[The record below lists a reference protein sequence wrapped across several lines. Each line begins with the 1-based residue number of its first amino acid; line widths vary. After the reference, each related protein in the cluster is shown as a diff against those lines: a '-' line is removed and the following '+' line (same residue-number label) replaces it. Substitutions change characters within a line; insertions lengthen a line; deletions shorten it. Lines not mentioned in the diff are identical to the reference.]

1 MKSPTTFMQLF
12 ANWSRCWALP
22 KDYFKFNSIWSTNV
36 IASPITLSVI
46 YNTKLLKSNCLHL
59 FFLKLF
65 INLYSKF
72 LLTASKAYKN
82 LEIFK
87 HQSFML
93 KNAIKTYLNLW
104 LGYWK
109 WWVKN
114 TRQETSRRFKNMI
127 KMKWLMNT

>member
-1 MKSPTTFMQLF
+1 MKSPTTFMQLS
-12 ANWSRCWALP
+12 ANWSRCWPLP
-22 KDYFKFNSIWSTNV
+22 KNYLKFSSIWSTNV
-36 IASPITLSVI
+36 IVSPISLSVTS
-46 YNTKLLKSNCLHL
+46 NSKSAKRNYLHL

-65 INLYSKF
+65 INLFKKF
-72 LLTASKAYKN
+72 LLTVSRAYKH

-87 HQSFML
+87 HQNFML

-114 TRQETSRRFKNMI
+114 TRQKTSKRFKNMI

>member
-1 MKSPTTFMQLF
+1 MKSPTIFMRLF
-12 ANWSRCWALP
+12 ANWSRCWTLP

-46 YNTKLLKSNCLHL
+46 YNTKLVKSNCLHL

-65 INLYSKF
+65 INLFRKF
-72 LLTASKAYKN
+72 LLTVSKAYKN

-87 HQSFML
+87 HQNFML

-114 TRQETSRRFKNMI
+114 TRQKTSKRFKNMI